1 MLIAMQDIVLERWG
15 SNSLLDRG
23 KIEWNQAEDRWHS

>member
-1 MLIAMQDIVLERWG
+1 MLIAMQDMVPERWG
-15 SNSLLDRG
+15 SHSLLYRG